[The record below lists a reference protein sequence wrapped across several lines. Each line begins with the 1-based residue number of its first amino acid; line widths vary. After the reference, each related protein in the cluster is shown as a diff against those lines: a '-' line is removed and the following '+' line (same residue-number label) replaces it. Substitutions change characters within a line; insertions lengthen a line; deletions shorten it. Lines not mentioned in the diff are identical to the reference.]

1 MGIFNFEDPQTGKL
15 YKFTISGDAPSNTEF
30 GQITQILNQ
39 DRTRIDKEYTSV
51 FGEAPEPFDDGT
63 AVGRSLARG
72 RKQVKEAFG
81 ETIGTIG
88 EQTGL
93 GFLESYG
100 AGVEERG
107 RQERGLLS
115 LVQPERMQSTDVKD
129 FSSALTYAG
138 EVVGEQIPQL
148 GLGLGAALAAPVI
161 AGATGVAAPFLIGA
175 GAAAAVTAPILFGN
189 NIQRQEDEVASG
201 AKDRVDVGDALTA
214 TFGQAALEG
223 VADRM
228 LLGGF
233 KLLRPMGSGKT
244 GWKGLLTRTTSRV
257 GAGGSTEALTEVGQQ
272 MLERSQAGLSID
284 SDDAIAEYREA
295 AIAGGLLGG
304 GIRATGI
311 GERGDAIPKNP
322 VVPTID
328 KTPEQEAQDAVEA
341 EADKLLADGDT
352 ELTDAQKAVVAEEGP
367 EAEAII
373 KNAKEK
379 VEEYSP
385 KEDDSTAET
394 TQEDLET
401 KAEIERL
408 KAKIVAENSPTV
420 VTTELLDDLGIN
432 SKSPLRMAKKR
443 NIVGLSVTDPKVRKE
458 LEEYRDVSNASK
470 ETKDKVAKLLGDIDA
485 GEAGFRNGRI
495 RGSLPSGRD
504 RLAKLFGRRSER
516 RNTRASDPLN
526 AVSMG
531 TNLSNLDESG
541 GPTGSESDTLTAKQ
555 REIQAEE
562 EKLAQVQAGIDADK
576 AMAKDFL
583 EEDQEFEGNEKSAA
597 QKIALENLEDQVDA
611 IVTEPIVSDATQAN
625 AVSGQRGGTQL
636 IPGANYRYDKALN
649 QKSGPILQDDPLYA
663 PSEVPPNQVQGAP
676 LPQKQLQAV
685 EDTRDQ
691 EAQTKLNALF
701 EDGRRSAQAQEY
713 HDTQVDSE
721 STPEVTTAV
730 DKEGVVELLN
740 ISDADLK
747 DDAPALAAKNFF
759 KRFRRPVDA
768 LAEIGA
774 AVVVGPTQKQKLDFV
789 KDYNLR
795 KDGKPIKT
803 AKELKDEDM
812 TADFSFYSGITQ
824 PAAIDARRW
833 VHENMSRGA
842 ILEMINARRIASRDT
857 APAMAIDAIISARTR
872 NINEIIRKDNNY
884 QKKQQAKAAKE
895 YAEAERL
902 KAANEMLNERL
913 APDSSMAK
921 DIKTT
926 KLKSG
931 TELFRV
937 TTPIRGRTAF
947 ESYLIGTGLKLRQ
960 NNKVST
966 VLPQTT
972 TIVYDPE
979 AKSVI
984 SGEEIMGLYDGYV
997 YSRDLGFLL
1006 VDPVHGLDQS
1016 LLPSIRNA
1024 LQRNDLPFVLNAIAT
1039 TSSVKDIR
1047 RLAKAFGNVVGNTQV
1062 QVVDDLSQMV
1072 GRKAAGLFEPET
1084 NTIYVDATNGMNV
1097 HTVFHEMSHATLS
1110 ASLANPKLPE
1120 IKQLQTLFNA
1130 AREQFGE
1137 VYGTKNLDEFAAEA
1151 QGNPEFRS
1159 ALALLRVDGGKRSG
1173 INKYYDIMRRV
1184 IRKML
1189 GLSPSPSAM
1198 TEIDRIIE
1206 GMMAPA
1212 PDTRAAPAILLATS
1226 TPEGSSDVIKSSVEA
1241 VPPSK
1246 RAEYVDMASDMVYN
1260 RTEPASRGIK
1270 NIVLGSLDSRILA
1283 DVAKKKIPFA
1293 PELNILI
1300 RKMSGAMRSRN
1311 DALDAMTNNYV
1322 SWTRKNKAAAKIMN
1336 NIIPKSTALRV
1347 DPSLPQSF
1355 YSSYK
1360 AAYNDI
1366 VNKKSVVKEFKSAQ
1380 ARTAWVEN
1388 FNKNHEEAKTTKAK
1402 NMKDPDPEDLVA
1414 YKALRKQYNAM
1425 GKEGQAFYRQMRN
1438 FFQDTYDEILPALRA
1453 RLEASIAD
1461 PKTRATAFEKLSDI
1475 LMKESGIIKPYFPLM
1490 RKGKHRLQYVF
1501 IDENGRRETAV
1512 EYYQNRRQ
1520 LDKAFK
1526 LAEQNI
1532 AVNVAAGKLE
1542 ASVKPEY
1549 TRADQPM
1556 NYSSVP
1562 SSSFV
1567 YDILK
1572 TMEMSKSSF
1581 KDPEQYDAAVQSV
1594 VDLALDAMPER
1605 SFMQGFRRRKDVRG
1619 YIGDTTPTK
1628 IGDTEFDAVTM
1639 MKEKGRDLNRQIV
1652 QIQAAAEIEKF
1663 RNKLK
1668 DGKFLTNPETAEI
1681 ARKLDQI
1688 ASFAQKP
1695 NVPRWSQVAN
1705 GVGFNMTM
1713 GMNFSSAAITFFDV
1727 AMSAM
1732 PVISAEYGVNN
1743 TARAY
1748 GEATSLI
1755 MNAPKTRGIMVS
1767 GPDGKPIEQ
1776 EVKMGIIG
1784 KSSFN
1789 YKFEQLPPE
1798 MQKIRADILFET
1810 AADQGQANQSMTQES
1825 LEIGRDAP
1833 MEGINKWT
1841 SGMFH
1846 HAERFNRETTLTA
1859 SYALE
1864 VRKLQAEG
1872 KQLTDQDYKDAA
1884 QKAIETTE
1892 FTLGS
1897 TAAAGRPVWAQT
1909 GVGNILFLFKRFAI
1923 AKYYMMYKL
1932 GHESIGSTNV
1942 AKIMQDMGVTEAEAQ
1957 QISKDRKLARI
1968 GLRNFMISTG
1978 VMAGAGGMPMMG
1990 SIGFIVNMLKDD
2002 DEDDF
2007 ESSLRKFTGEGIYG
2021 GAANEL
2027 LGIDVANR
2035 ISLNSLLYRPPF
2047 VKKEDQSPIWTL
2059 AEQLGGPVVGISV
2072 STLRGGMEFVDGFT
2086 DSDPQA
2092 MRRGSET
2099 VLPASIR
2106 NFLKAV
2112 RFSTEGA
2119 TTRRGDPITED
2130 INVYNVIMQGLGFAP
2145 QSYIQQLEFNKNAR
2159 RREEAVSSRRTKL
2172 LRRRNMALRNGDREG
2187 VQEADRLIERYNE
2200 GLPRGAEKS
2209 RITRDTKDRS
2219 KRSFER
2225 TTSKMKGGMTYT
2237 PFMESIVED
2246 FDKGFQGF

>member
-1 MGIFNFEDPQTGKL
+1 MGIFQYEDPQTGQF
-15 YKFTISGDAPSNTEF
+15 YEFTIAGNAPSNTEF
-30 GQITQILNQ
+30 AQISQILNE
-39 DRTRIDKEYTSV
+39 DRTQTDTEFESA

-63 AVGRSLARG
+63 AIGRGYQRG
-72 RKQVKEAFG
+72 KKQIKEAVG
-81 ETIGTIG
+81 ETIGTLG

-100 AGVEERG
+100 TGLEERA

-115 LVQPERMQSTDVKD
+115 LTQPERMQSTDVD
-129 FSSALTYAG
+129 GFGSALTYAG
-138 EVVGEQIPQL
+138 EVIGEQAPQL
-148 GLGLGAALAAPVI
+148 GLGLGAAVTAPII

-175 GAAAAVTAPILFGN
+175 GAAGVVTAPILFGN

-223 VADRM
+223 VADRL

-233 KLLRPMGSGKT
+233 KLLKPMGSGKT

-295 AIAGGLLGG
+295 AIAGGLIGG
-304 GIRATGI
+304 GVRATGL
-311 GERGDAIPKNP
+311 GERGDTIPKNP

-328 KTPEQEAQDAVEA
+328 KTPEQEAANAVET
-341 EADKLLADGDT
+341 EADALLADEAT
-352 ELTDAQKAVVAEEGP
+352 ELTDAQKAVVAEENP
-367 EAEAII
+367 EVKTIVED
-373 KNAKEK
+373 AKAK
-379 VEEYSP
+379 IAEYSP
-385 KEDDSTAET
+385 EKE
-394 TQEDLET
+394 
-401 KAEIERL
+401 
-408 KAKIVAENSPTV
+408 VAPTV
-420 VTTELLDDLGIN
+420 ITTELLNELGIG

-443 NIVGLSVTDPKVRKE
+443 NIVGLPITDPKVKE
-458 LEEYRDVSNASK
+458 QLEEYLKNSRTSGD
-470 ETKDKVAKLLGDIDA
+470 TKAKVRALLGDTDGQSEFEDGGA
-485 GEAGFRNGRI
+485 G
-495 RGSLPSGRD
+495 GSISGSGD
-504 RLAKLFGRRSER
+504 GLAELLGGRSER
-516 RNTRASDPLN
+516 RNTGASDPLN

-531 TNLSNLDESG
+531 TSVPNLDESG
-541 GPTGSESDTLTAKQ
+541 GSEGSEPNTLTAKE
-555 REIQAEE
+555 REIAEQE
-562 EKLAQVQAGIDADK
+562 AAFAQVQAPVVN
-576 AMAKDFL
+576 
-583 EEDQEFEGNEKSAA
+583 EEQATESAV
-597 QKIALENLEDQVDA
+597 EDLTKQVDA
-611 IVTEPIVSDATQAN
+611 IVTEPVVPDATQTN
-625 AVSGQRGGTQL
+625 AIPGQRGGTQI
-636 IPGANYRYDKALN
+636 IPGTKVPTDPTTLA
-649 QKSGPILQDDPLYA
+649 PIGKPVLQDDPLYA
-663 PSEVPPNQVQGAP
+663 PPEVQPSVVQGAP
-676 LPQKQLQAV
+676 KSQEELQAM
-685 EDTRDQ
+685 EDLGNQ
-691 EAQTKLNALF
+691 EAEVKLNALF
-701 EDGRRSAQAQEY
+701 EDGRRSAKSQEY
-713 HDTQVDSE
+713 HDTQVDLE
-721 STPEVTTAV
+721 STPDVTTAV
-730 DKEGVVELLN
+730 DKRGIIELLS
-740 ISDADLK
+740 IADADLK
-747 DDAPALAAKNFF
+747 NPKDASALAAKSFF
-759 KRFRRPVDA
+759 KRFRRPIDA
-768 LAEIGA
+768 LNEIGA
-774 AVVVGPTQKQKLDFV
+774 VSVSSVGFTQTVEKN
-789 KDYNLR
+789 YT
-795 KDGKPIKT
+795 P
-803 AKELKDEDM
+803 E
-812 TADFSFYSGITQ
+812 DFSFYDGITQ
-824 PAAIDARRW
+824 PEAMKARRW
-833 VHENMSRGA
+833 VRENMSKGA
-842 ILEMINARRIASRDT
+842 IL
-857 APAMAIDAIISARTR
+857 AMADARSVAMQSNIKPNLSDTYIAMRKEIKRIQKNDDNALARQLNGTNEETRDVLNNRTVITSSGTQKVLSDATDENNLVFLDQSMRADNVPSPIKNKMGHTKTESLLAAQGFKKTKVRANKKLDPSIATRTDRGQKYVYQDTR
-872 NINEIIRKDNNY
+872 NEGEFLLQEDYNTAYEDIIY
-884 QKKQQAKAAKE
+884 TQKE
-895 YAEAERL
+895 
-902 KAANEMLNERL
+902 
-913 APDSSMAK
+913 
-921 DIKTT
+921 
-926 KLKSG
+926 
-931 TELFRV
+931 
-937 TTPIRGRTAF
+937 
-947 ESYLIGTGLKLRQ
+947 
-960 NNKVST
+960 
-966 VLPQTT
+966 
-972 TIVYDPE
+972 
-979 AKSVI
+979 
-984 SGEEIMGLYDGYV
+984 MGL
-997 YSRDLGFLL
+997 LL
-1006 VDPVHGLDQS
+1006 IDPVHGLDQS

-1024 LQRNDLPFVLNAIAT
+1024 LQRGDLPFVLNAIAT
-1039 TSSVKDIR
+1039 TSSVPRVRQIAGK
-1047 RLAKAFGNVVGNTQV
+1047 LAEVAGTTQV
-1062 QVVDDLSQMV
+1062 QVVDDLSTMM

-1084 NTIYVDATNGMNV
+1084 NTISIDATNGMNV
-1097 HTVFHEMSHATLS
+1097 HTILHEMTHAATS

-1120 IKQLQTLFNA
+1120 IKQLNTLFNA
-1130 AREQFGE
+1130 VREQFGE
-1137 VYGTKNLDEFAAEA
+1137 VYGTANLDEFVAEA
-1151 QGNPEFRS
+1151 FSNPEFQS
-1159 ALALLRVDGGKRSG
+1159 ALSLTRVDGGKMSG
-1173 INKYYDIMRRV
+1173 WEKFTGAVRRIV
-1184 IRKML
+1184 RKL
-1189 GLSPSPSAM
+1189 VGLKPKSPESALD
-1198 TEIDRIIE
+1198 EVDRIIN
-1206 GMMAPA
+1206 GMLTPS
-1212 PDTRAAPAILLATS
+1212 PDTRAAPSMMLATA
-1226 TPEGSSDVIKSSVEA
+1226 TPEGSTDVAKSSIEA
-1241 VPPSK
+1241 VSPSK
-1246 RAEYVDMASDMVYN
+1246 RAEYVDMASDMLYN
-1260 RTEPASRGIK
+1260 RAEPASRGVK
-1270 NIVLGSLDSRILA
+1270 NIILGSLDSRILA
-1283 DVAKKKIPFA
+1283 DVAKKKIPYA

-1311 DALDAMTNNYV
+1311 DTLDAMTNNYV
-1322 SWTRKNKAAAKIMN
+1322 GWTRKNKAAAKIMN

-1366 VNKKSVVKEFKSAQ
+1366 VAKKSVVKEFKSAQ

-1414 YKALRKQYNAM
+1414 YNALRKQYNAM

-1453 RLEASIAD
+1453 RLEASISD

-1490 RKGKHRLQYVF
+1490 RKGKHRLQYSF
-1501 IDENGRRETAV
+1501 LNEKGQPEIAV

-1526 LAEQNI
+1526 VAESVS
-1532 AVNVAAGKLE
+1532 AVGT
-1542 ASVKPEY
+1542 KPEY

-1572 TMEMSKSSF
+1572 VMELSKSSF

-1668 DGKFLTNPETAEI
+1668 EDNFLKNPETAEI

-1732 PVISAEYGVNN
+1732 PIISAEYGVNS

-1755 MNAPKTRGIMVS
+1755 INAPKTRGIMVS

-1784 KSSFN
+1784 KSAFN

-1810 AADQGQANQSMTQES
+1810 GADQGQSNQSMTQES

-1846 HAERFNRETTLTA
+1846 HSERFNRETTLIA

-1872 KQLTDQDYKDAA
+1872 KNLTDQDYKDAA

-1909 GVGNILFLFKRFAI
+1909 GVGNVLFLFKRFAI

-1932 GHESIGSTNV
+1932 GHDSIGSTNV

-1957 QISKDRKLARI
+1957 QIRKDRKLARV
-1968 GLRNFMISTG
+1968 GLRNFLISTG

-1990 SIGFIVNMLKDD
+1990 TFGVIYNMLRDD

-2007 ESSLRKFTGEGIYG
+2007 ESALRKFTGEGIYG
-2021 GAANEL
+2021 GLSNEL
-2027 LGIDVANR
+2027 LGVDVANR
-2035 ISLNSLLYRPPF
+2035 ISLNSLLYRPPL
-2047 VKKEDQSPIWTL
+2047 VEKDQSPLWTF
-2059 AEQLGGPVVGISV
+2059 AEQIGGPVLGITLSG
-2072 STLRGGMEFVDGFT
+2072 LRGGGEVWQGFVDG
-2086 DSDPQA
+2086 DMQGVK
-2092 MRRGSET
+2092 RGSET
-2099 VLPASIR
+2099 VVPAAIR
-2106 NFLKAV
+2106 NFSKGI
-2112 RFSTEGA
+2112 RFYNEGA

-2130 INVYNVIMQGLGFAP
+2130 INAYNAVMQALGFAP
-2145 QSYIQQLEFNKNAR
+2145 QAYIQQLEFNKNAR
-2159 RREEAVSSRRTKL
+2159 RREEAVSSKRTKL

-2187 VQEADRLIERYNE
+2187 VQEVERLIKKYNDN
-2200 GLPRGAEKS
+2200 LPKGAEKS
-2209 RITRDTKDRS
+2209 RITRETKDRS
-2219 KRSFER
+2219 NNSFER
-2225 TTSKMKGGMTYT
+2225 TTSKMTGGMTYT
-2237 PFMESIVED
+2237 PFMQSIVED
-2246 FDKGFQGF
+2246 YDKGFQGF

>member
-1 MGIFNFEDPQTGKL
+1 MGIFQYEDPQTGQF
-15 YKFTISGDAPSNTEF
+15 YEFTIAGNAPSNTEF
-30 GQITQILNQ
+30 AQISQILNE
-39 DRTRIDKEYTSV
+39 DRTQTDTEFESA
-51 FGEAPEPFDDGT
+51 FGEAPKPFDDGT
-63 AVGRSLARG
+63 ALGRGYERG
-72 RKQVKEAFG
+72 KKQIKEAVG
-81 ETIGTIG
+81 ETIGTLG

-100 AGVEERG
+100 TGLEERA

-115 LVQPERMQSTDVKD
+115 LTQPERMQSTDVD
-129 FSSALTYAG
+129 GFGSALTYAG
-138 EVVGEQIPQL
+138 EVIGEQAPQL
-148 GLGLGAALAAPVI
+148 ALGLGAAVTAPVI

-175 GAAAAVTAPILFGN
+175 GAAGVVTAPILFGN

-223 VADRM
+223 VADRL

-233 KLLRPMGSGKT
+233 KLLKPMGSGKT

-295 AIAGGLLGG
+295 AIAGGLIGG
-304 GIRATGI
+304 GVRATGL
-311 GERGDAIPKNP
+311 GERGDTIPKNP

-328 KTPEQEAQDAVEA
+328 KTPEQEAQAAVEA
-341 EADKLLADGDT
+341 EADKILADEAT
-352 ELTDAQKAVVAEEGP
+352 ELTDAQKAVVAEENP
-367 EAEAII
+367 EVKTIVED
-373 KNAKEK
+373 AKAK
-379 VEEYSP
+379 IAEYSP
-385 KEDDSTAET
+385 EKEA
-394 TQEDLET
+394 
-401 KAEIERL
+401 A
-408 KAKIVAENSPTV
+408 PTV
-420 VTTELLDDLGIN
+420 ITNELLDELGIN
-432 SKSPLRMAKKR
+432 QKSPLRKAKKR
-443 NIVGLSVTDPKVRKE
+443 DIVGLPVTDVKVKTQ
-458 LEEYRDVSNASK
+458 LEEYIAKSNASP
-470 ETKDKVAKLLGDIDA
+470 ETKAKVAAVLGGKDA
-485 GEAGFRNGRI
+485 GVSAQVKPRDGRI
-495 RGSLPSGRD
+495 RRGLQGGRD
-504 RLAKLFGRRSER
+504 RLAELLGGRSER
-516 RNTRASDPLN
+516 RNTGASDPLN

-531 TNLSNLDESG
+531 ANLPNTNEFG
-541 GPTGSESDTLTAKQ
+541 GPKGSESDTLTAKEL
-555 REIQAEE
+555 EIAEQEAAFAQMQTSVVNEEQATES
-562 EKLAQVQAGIDADK
+562 AV
-576 AMAKDFL
+576 
-583 EEDQEFEGNEKSAA
+583 EDLTK
-597 QKIALENLEDQVDA
+597 QVDD
-611 IVTEPIVSDATQAN
+611 IVTEPIVSDAVQAN
-625 AVSGQRGGTQL
+625 AIPGQRGGTQL
-636 IPGANYRYDKALN
+636 IPGTKVPTDPTTLA
-649 QKSGPILQDDPLYA
+649 PIGKPVLQDDPLYA
-663 PSEVPPNQVQGAP
+663 PSEVPPSVVQGASV
-676 LPQKQLQAV
+676 PQEQLQAV

-691 EAQTKLNALF
+691 EAQTKLDTLF
-701 EDGRRSAQAQEY
+701 EDGRRAKSREY
-713 HDTQVDSE
+713 HDTQIDPRSA
-721 STPEVTTAV
+721 PEVTSAV

-747 DDAPALAAKNFF
+747 DDAPALAAKTFF

-774 AVVVGPTQKQKLDFV
+774 TVVVGPTQTIK
-789 KDYNLR
+789 KDYT
-795 KDGKPIKT
+795 P
-803 AKELKDEDM
+803 KEFAFYNGM
-812 TADFSFYSGITQ
+812 TQKSAMN
-824 PAAIDARRW
+824 ARRW
-833 VHENMSRGA
+833 VHANMSDGA
-842 ILEMINARRIASRDT
+842 IQEMIRARRIANRDT
-857 APAMAIDAIISARTR
+857 VKFSPSDAYIGMVK
-872 NINEIIRKDNNY
+872 NIKDIQAGTANEF
-884 QKKQQAKAAKE
+884 KKQVND
-895 YAEAERL
+895 YTAEVVNPTEVVLDQSMRVDQEASTITL
-902 KAANEMLNERL
+902 KRGL
-913 APDSSMAK
+913 
-921 DIKTT
+921 T
-926 KLKSG
+926 KL
-931 TELFRV
+931 
-937 TTPIRGRTAF
+937 
-947 ESYLIGTGLKLRQ
+947 ESYLADQGFRKTKVRANAKLDPAVATRTDKEGNRYVYEDTQ
-960 NNKVST
+960 NDDKLLS
-966 VLPQTT
+966 QQ
-972 TIVYDPE
+972 E
-979 AKSVI
+979 
-984 SGEEIMGLYDGYV
+984 YDGAYDGLL
-997 YSRDLGFLL
+997 YSKDELGFLL

-1024 LQRNDLPFVLNAIAT
+1024 LQRGDLPFVLNAIAT
-1039 TSSVKDIR
+1039 TSAVPRVRQIAGK
-1047 RLAKAFGNVVGNTQV
+1047 LAEVAGTTQV
-1062 QVVDDLSQMV
+1062 QVVDDLSQVV

-1084 NTIYVDATNGMNV
+1084 NTISIDATNGMNV
-1097 HTVFHEMSHATLS
+1097 HTILHEMAHAATS

-1120 IKQLQTLFNA
+1120 IKQLNTLFNVV
-1130 AREQFGE
+1130 REQFGE
-1137 VYGTKNLDEFAAEA
+1137 VYGTANLDEFVAEA
-1151 QGNPEFRS
+1151 FSNPEFQS
-1159 ALALLRVDGGKRSG
+1159 ALSLTRVDGGKMSG
-1173 INKYYDIMRRV
+1173 WEKFTGAVRRIV
-1184 IRKML
+1184 RKL
-1189 GLSPSPSAM
+1189 IGLNPKSPESALD
-1198 TEIDRIIE
+1198 EVDRIIN
-1206 GMMAPA
+1206 GMLTPS
-1212 PDTRAAPAILLATS
+1212 PDTRAAPSMMLATA
-1226 TPEGSSDVIKSSVEA
+1226 TPEGSMDVAKSSIEA
-1241 VPPSK
+1241 VPASK
-1246 RAEYVDMASDMVYN
+1246 RAEYVDMASDMLYN
-1260 RTEPASRGIK
+1260 RAEPASRGVK
-1270 NIVLGSLDSRILA
+1270 NIILGSLDSRILA
-1283 DVAKKKIPFA
+1283 DVAKKKIPYA

-1311 DALDAMTNNYV
+1311 DTLDAMTNNYV

-1366 VNKKSVVKEFKSAQ
+1366 VAKKSVVKEFKSAQ

-1402 NMKDPDPEDLVA
+1402 NMKDPDPKDLVA
-1414 YKALRKQYNAM
+1414 YDALRKQYNAM

-1453 RLEASIAD
+1453 RLEASISD
-1461 PKTRATAFEKLSDI
+1461 PKTRATAFEKLSEI

-1490 RKGKHRLQYVF
+1490 RKGKHRLQYSF
-1501 IDENGRRETAV
+1501 LNEEGQPEIAV

-1526 LAEQNI
+1526 VAESVS
-1532 AVNVAAGKLE
+1532 AVGT
-1542 ASVKPEY
+1542 KPEY

-1581 KDPEQYDAAVQSV
+1581 KDPAQYDAAVQSV

-1668 DGKFLTNPETAEI
+1668 EDNFLKNPETADI

-1732 PVISAEYGVNN
+1732 PVISAEYGVNS

-1755 MNAPKTRGIMVS
+1755 INAPKTRGIMVS

-1784 KSSFN
+1784 KSAFN

-1810 AADQGQANQSMTQES
+1810 GADQGQSNQSMTQES

-1846 HAERFNRETTLTA
+1846 HSERFNRETTLIA

-1872 KQLTDQDYKDAA
+1872 KNLTDQDYKDAA

-1897 TAAAGRPVWAQT
+1897 TAAAGRPVWAQS
-1909 GVGNILFLFKRFAI
+1909 GVGNVLFLFKRFAI

-1932 GHESIGSTNV
+1932 GHDSIGSTNV
-1942 AKIMQDMGVTEAEAQ
+1942 DKIMQDMGVTEAEAQ
-1957 QISKDRKLARI
+1957 QIRKDRKLARV
-1968 GLRNFMISTG
+1968 GLRNFLISTG

-1990 SIGFIVNMLKDD
+1990 TFGVIYNMLRDD

-2007 ESSLRKFTGEGIYG
+2007 ESALRKFTGEGIYG
-2021 GAANEL
+2021 GLSNEL
-2027 LGIDVANR
+2027 LGVDVANR
-2035 ISLNSLLYRPPF
+2035 ISLNSLLYRPPL
-2047 VKKEDQSPIWTL
+2047 VEKDQSPLWTF
-2059 AEQLGGPVVGISV
+2059 AEQIGGPVLGITLSG
-2072 STLRGGMEFVDGFT
+2072 LRGGGEVWQGFVDG
-2086 DSDPQA
+2086 DMQGVK
-2092 MRRGSET
+2092 RGSET
-2099 VLPASIR
+2099 VVPAAIR
-2106 NFLKAV
+2106 NFSKGL
-2112 RFSTEGA
+2112 RFYNEGA

-2130 INVYNVIMQGLGFAP
+2130 INAYNAIMQGLGFAP
-2145 QSYIQQLEFNKNAR
+2145 QAYIQQLEFNKNAR
-2159 RREEAVSSRRTKL
+2159 RREEAVSSKRTKL

-2187 VQEADRLIERYNE
+2187 VQEVERLIKKYNDN
-2200 GLPRGAEKS
+2200 LPKGAEKS
-2209 RITRDTKDRS
+2209 RITRETKDRS
-2219 KRSFER
+2219 NSSFER
-2225 TTSKMKGGMTYT
+2225 TTSKMTGGMTYT
-2237 PFMESIVED
+2237 PFMQSVVED
-2246 FDKGFQGF
+2246 YDKGFQGF

>member
-1 MGIFNFEDPQTGKL
+1 MGIFNFEDPQTGQL
-15 YKFTISGDAPSNTEF
+15 YEFTIAGNAPSNTEF
-30 GQITQILNQ
+30 AQITQILGQ

-93 GFLESYG
+93 GFLEEYG
-100 AGVEERG
+100 TGVEERG

-115 LVQPERMQSTDVKD
+115 LVQPERMQSTDVN
-129 FSSALTYAG
+129 SIGSALTYAG

-161 AGATGVAAPFLIGA
+161 AGATGVAAPFIIGA
-175 GAAAAVTAPILFGN
+175 SAAAAVTAPILFGN

-223 VADRM
+223 VADRV
-228 LLGGF
+228 LFGGF
-233 KLLRPMGSGKT
+233 RLLKPLGSSKT
-244 GWKGLLTRTTSRV
+244 GWKGLLTRTTSRA
-257 GAGGSTEALTEVGQQ
+257 GAGGTTEGLTEVGQQ

-284 SDDAIAEYREA
+284 SDEAIAEYREA
-295 AIAGGLLGG
+295 AIAGALLGG
-304 GIRATGI
+304 GIRATGL
-311 GERGDAIPKNP
+311 GERGDRIPKNP

-328 KTPEQEAQDAVEA
+328 ETPEQEAQDAIEA
-341 EADKLLADGDT
+341 EADKLLGVT
-352 ELTDAQKAVVAEEGP
+352 PV
-367 EAEAII
+367 
-373 KNAKEK
+373 
-379 VEEYSP
+379 
-385 KEDDSTAET
+385 T
-394 TQEDLET
+394 T
-401 KAEIERL
+401 
-408 KAKIVAENSPTV
+408 PTV
-420 VTTELLDDLGIN
+420 ITTKLLDDLGI
-432 SKSPLRMAKKR
+432 SDTSPLRTAKPR
-443 NIVGLSVTDPKVRKE
+443 DIVGLPITDPKVIKQLKRFKDE
-458 LEEYRDVSNASK
+458 SSAPK
-470 ETKDKVAKLLGDIDA
+470 ETKDKVTKLLEDIAAEQAAAQVQATVVPTIDETPEQAPVGNEEQAVGAEQAPVVPTIDIARVQEVLIKAQKLRDA
-485 GEAGFRNGRI
+485 GGAG
-495 RGSLPSGRD
+495 LVTPSGIKALVD
-504 RLAKLFGRRSER
+504 AGLITEGDSLNPITANASVSRLL
-516 RNTRASDPLN
+516 D
-526 AVSMG
+526 MG
-531 TNLSNLDESG
+531 PEGVNDIL
-541 GPTGSESDTLTAKQ
+541 
-555 REIQAEE
+555 AEA
-562 EKLAQVQAGIDADK
+562 KLAQVQAPVVNNTRPPIYEEQGLDEQGLETTKLLDA
-576 AMAKDFL
+576 AKERSRLIADERAD
-583 EEDQEFEGNEKSAA
+583 EEAAAERLKTANELINARRERDA
-597 QKIALENLEDQVDA
+597 QQNNA
-611 IVTEPIVSDATQAN
+611 IP
-625 AVSGQRGGTQL
+625 GQRSGVQI
-636 IPGANYRYDKALN
+636 IPGTKVPTDPTTLA
-649 QKSGPILQDDPLYA
+649 PIGKPVLQDDPRYA
-663 PSEVPPNQVQGAP
+663 PSKVTPSVVQGESV
-676 LPQKQLQAV
+676 PQAQLQAA
-685 EDTRDQ
+685 EDTRNQ
-691 EAQTKLNALF
+691 EAEVKLNALF

-713 HDTQVDSE
+713 HDTQIDLE
-721 STPEVTTAV
+721 SAPEVTTAV
-730 DKEGVVELLN
+730 DKEGIVELLN

-747 DDAPALAAKNFF
+747 NDVSALAAKNFF

-774 AVVVGPTQKQKLDFV
+774 AVVVGPTQNIKKNFTPAQFAF
-789 KDYNLR
+789 YN
-795 KDGKPIKT
+795 G
-803 AKELKDEDM
+803 M
-812 TADFSFYSGITQ
+812 TQSKAM
-824 PAAIDARRW
+824 DARRW

-857 APAMAIDAIISARTR
+857 APAMAVDAIMSARTR
-872 NINEIIRKDNNY
+872 DINEIIRKDNNY

-902 KAANEMLNERL
+902 KAANELLNERL

-921 DIKTT
+921 DVKTT

-997 YSRDLGFLL
+997 YSRGLGFLL

-1039 TSSVKDIR
+1039 TSSVPRVRQIAGK
-1047 RLAKAFGNVVGNTQV
+1047 LAEVAGTTQV
-1062 QVVDDLSQMV
+1062 QVVDDLSTMM

-1084 NTIYVDATNGMNV
+1084 NTISIDATNGMNV
-1097 HTVFHEMSHATLS
+1097 HTILHEMTHAATS

-1120 IKQLQTLFNA
+1120 IKQLNTLFNA
-1130 AREQFGE
+1130 VREQFGE
-1137 VYGTKNLDEFAAEA
+1137 VYGTANLDEFVAEA
-1151 QGNPEFRS
+1151 FSNPEFQS
-1159 ALALLRVDGGKRSG
+1159 ALSLTRVDGGKMSG
-1173 INKYYDIMRRV
+1173 WEKFTGAVRRIV
-1184 IRKML
+1184 RKL
-1189 GLSPSPSAM
+1189 VGLKPKSPESALD
-1198 TEIDRIIE
+1198 EVDRIIN
-1206 GMMAPA
+1206 GMLTPS

-1226 TPEGSSDVIKSSVEA
+1226 TPEGSMDVAKSSVEA
-1241 VPPSK
+1241 VSPSK
-1246 RAEYVDMASDMVYN
+1246 RAEYVDMASDMMYN

-1270 NIVLGSLDSRILA
+1270 NIILGSLDSRILA
-1283 DVAKKKIPFA
+1283 DIAKKKIPYA

-1300 RKMSGAMRSRN
+1300 RKMSGAMRARN

-1322 SWTRKNKAAAKIMN
+1322 SWTRKNKAATKIMN
-1336 NIIPKSTALRV
+1336 NLIPKSTALRV
-1347 DPSLPQSF
+1347 DPSKPRSY
-1355 YSSYK
+1355 YSSYR
-1360 AAYNDI
+1360 AAYSDI
-1366 VNKKSVVKEFKSAQ
+1366 IAKKSVVKEFKSEQ

-1402 NMKDPDPEDLVA
+1402 NMKDPDQKDLVA
-1414 YKALRKQYNAM
+1414 YDALRKQYKAM

-1490 RKGKHRLQYVF
+1490 RKGKHRLQYDF
-1501 IDENGRRETAV
+1501 IDENGQREMAV

-1532 AVNVAAGKLE
+1532 AVDVAAGKLE
-1542 ASVKPEY
+1542 ASVKPVY
-1549 TRADQPM
+1549 TRADQNM
-1556 NYSSVP
+1556 DFKAVP

-1567 YDILK
+1567 YEILQ
-1572 TMEMSKSSF
+1572 TMELSRNNF
-1581 KDPEQYDAAVQSV
+1581 KDPKSYNDAVQSV

-1619 YIGDTTPTK
+1619 YIGDKTPTK

-1668 DGKFLTNPETAEI
+1668 EDNFLTNPETADI

-1688 ASFAQKP
+1688 AAFAQKP

-1732 PVISAEYGVNN
+1732 PFISAEYGVGK
-1743 TARAY
+1743 TAAAY
-1748 GEATSLI
+1748 GEATRLI

-1767 GPDGKPIEQ
+1767 GPDNKPIEQ

-1789 YKFEQLPPE
+1789 YTFEQLPPA
-1798 MQKIRADILFET
+1798 MQKIRADILFGM
-1810 AADQGQANQSMTQES
+1810 AADQGQSNQSMVQES

-1833 MEGINKWT
+1833 LEGINRWT

-1846 HAERFNRETTLTA
+1846 HSERVNRETTLTA

-1872 KQLTDQDYKDAA
+1872 KQLTDQDYRDAA

-1909 GVGNILFLFKRFAI
+1909 GVGNVLFLFKRFAI

-1932 GHESIGSTNV
+1932 GHDSIGPTNV

-1957 QISKDRKLARI
+1957 QIRKDRKLARV
-1968 GLRNFMISTG
+1968 GLRNFLISTG

-1990 SIGFIVNMLKDD
+1990 TFGVIYNMLRDD

-2007 ESSLRKFTGEGIYG
+2007 ESALRKFTGEGIYG
-2021 GAANEL
+2021 GLANEL

-2035 ISLNSLLYRPPF
+2035 ISLNSLLYRPPL
-2047 VKKEDQSPIWTL
+2047 VEKDQSPLWTF
-2059 AEQLGGPVVGISV
+2059 AEQIGGPVLGITLSG
-2072 STLRGGMEFVDGFT
+2072 LRGGGEARQGFVDG
-2086 DSDPQA
+2086 DMQA
-2092 MRRGSET
+2092 VRRGVET
-2099 VLPASIR
+2099 VVPAAIR
-2106 NFLKAV
+2106 NFLKGI
-2112 RFSTEGA
+2112 RFYNEGA

-2130 INVYNVIMQGLGFAP
+2130 INAYNAAMQALGFAP
-2145 QSYIQQLEFNKNAR
+2145 QAYIQQLEFNKNAR
-2159 RREEAVSSRRTKL
+2159 RREEAVSSVRTKL

-2187 VQEADRLIERYNE
+2187 VQEADRLISKYNE

-2209 RITRDTKDRS
+2209 RIGTETKERS

-2225 TTSKMKGGMTYT
+2225 TTSKMTGGMTYT
-2237 PFMESIVED
+2237 PFMQSVVED
-2246 FDKGFQGF
+2246 YDKGFQGF

>member
-15 YKFTISGDAPSNTEF
+15 YKFTIAGDAPSNTEF
-30 GQITQILNQ
+30 GQITQILDR
-39 DRTRIDKEYTSV
+39 DRTQIDKKYESA

-63 AVGRSLARG
+63 ALGRGYERG
-72 RKQVKEAFG
+72 KKQIKEAFG

-88 EQTGL
+88 ERTGL

-100 AGVEERG
+100 TGLEERA
-107 RQERGLLS
+107 RQEQGLLS
-115 LVQPERMQSTDVKD
+115 LTQPERMQSTDVD
-129 FSSALTYAG
+129 SIGSALTYAG
-138 EVVGEQIPQL
+138 EVVGEQAPL
-148 GLGLGAALAAPVI
+148 FGLGVAGAATTAVAAPV
-161 AGATGVAAPFLIGA
+161 LGA
-175 GAAAAVTAPILFGN
+175 GALATSALGFTAYGAAQAPILFGN
-189 NIQRQEDEVASG
+189 NVQRREDV
-201 AKDRVDVGDALTA
+201 VGEGNLTDDDIYNALKA
-214 TFGQAALEG
+214 TFGQAALESISG
-223 VADRM
+223 
-228 LLGGF
+228 
-233 KLLRPMGSGKT
+233 KLLLRSPFRAVGKNIT
-244 GWKGLLTRTTSRV
+244 GAKGLLVRTGSRA
-257 GAGGSTEALTEVGQQ
+257 AGGGTTEGLTEVGQQ
-272 MLERSQAGLSID
+272 IMERAQAGLEID
-284 SDDAIAEYREA
+284 SEDAMAEYREA

-328 KTPEQEAQDAVEA
+328 KTPEQEAQAAVEA

-352 ELTDAQKAVVAEEGP
+352 ELTDAQKAVVAQEGP

-379 VEEYSP
+379 VEQYSP
-385 KEDDSTAET
+385 KEEVAPTVITEELLNELGIDSNSPLRKAKKRDIVGLPVTDAKVK
-394 TQEDLET
+394 TQLEEYLAKSNAPPET
-401 KAEIERL
+401 KA
-408 KAKIVAENSPTV
+408 
-420 VTTELLDDLGIN
+420 
-432 SKSPLRMAKKR
+432 
-443 NIVGLSVTDPKVRKE
+443 
-458 LEEYRDVSNASK
+458 
-470 ETKDKVAKLLGDIDA
+470 KVAAVLGGKDA
-485 GEAGFRNGRI
+485 GVSAQVKPRDGGI
-495 RGSLPSGRD
+495 RRSLQGGRD
-504 RLAKLFGRRSER
+504 RLAKLVRSGSER
-516 RNTRASDPLN
+516 RNTGASDPLN

-541 GPTGSESDTLTAKQ
+541 GPKGSESNTLTDKE

-562 EKLAQVQAGIDADK
+562 EKLAQIQAGIDADK

-583 EEDQEFEGNEKSAA
+583 EEDQYFEGNEKAEA
-597 QKIALENLEDQVDA
+597 QEIALENLEDQVDD
-611 IVTEPIVSDATQAN
+611 IVTEPIVPNAGQDAETLTE
-625 AVSGQRGGTQL
+625 QR
-636 IPGANYRYDKALN
+636 IPGAKYRYDKALN
-649 QKSGPILQDDPLYA
+649 QKSGPILQDEELYA

-676 LPQKQLQAV
+676 VPQEQLQAM
-685 EDTRDQ
+685 EDLGNQ
-691 EAQTKLNALF
+691 EAEVKLNALF

-713 HDTQVDSE
+713 HDTQIDLE
-721 STPEVTTAV
+721 STPDVTTAV
-730 DKEGVVELLN
+730 DKRGIIELLN

-774 AVVVGPTQKQKLDFV
+774 AVVVGPTQNQKLDFV

-812 TADFSFYSGITQ
+812 TADFSFYNGITQ

-884 QKKQQAKAAKE
+884 QKKLQAKAAKE

-902 KAANEMLNERL
+902 KAANELLNERL

-921 DIKTT
+921 DVKTT

-1189 GLSPSPSAM
+1189 GLSPAPSAM

-1212 PDTRAAPAILLATS
+1212 PDTRAAPAILLATA
-1226 TPEGSSDVIKSSVEA
+1226 TPEGSMDVAKSSIEA
-1241 VPPSK
+1241 VPASK

-1270 NIVLGSLDSRILA
+1270 NIILGSLDSRILA
-1283 DVAKKKIPFA
+1283 DVAKKKIPYA

-1347 DPSLPQSF
+1347 DPSLPRSF

-1366 VNKKSVVKEFKSAQ
+1366 VNKKSVVKEFKSEQ

-1388 FNKNHEEAKTTKAK
+1388 FNKNQEEAKTTKAK
-1402 NMKDPDPEDLVA
+1402 NMKDPDPQDLVA
-1414 YKALRKQYNAM
+1414 YDALRKQYNAM

-1490 RKGKHRLQYVF
+1490 RKGKHRLQYSF
-1501 IDENGRRETAV
+1501 LNEEGQPEIAV

-1526 LAEQNI
+1526 VAESVS
-1532 AVNVAAGKLE
+1532 AVGT
-1542 ASVKPEY
+1542 KPEY

-1581 KDPEQYDAAVQSV
+1581 KDPAQYDAAVQSV

-1628 IGDTEFDAVTM
+1628 VGDTEFDAVTM

-1668 DGKFLTNPETAEI
+1668 DDKFLTNPETAEI

-1688 ASFAQKP
+1688 AKFAQKP

-1732 PVISAEYGVNN
+1732 PFISAEYGVNN

-1789 YKFEQLPPE
+1789 YTFEQLPPE

-1833 MEGINKWT
+1833 MEGINRWT

-1909 GVGNILFLFKRFAI
+1909 GVGNVLFLFKRFAI

-1932 GHESIGSTNV
+1932 GHDSIGSTNV

-1968 GLRNFMISTG
+1968 GLRNFLISTG

-1990 SIGFIVNMLKDD
+1990 AFGMIYNMLRDD

-2007 ESSLRKFTGEGIYG
+2007 ESALRKFTGEGIYG

-2035 ISLNSLLYRPPF
+2035 ISLNSLLYRPPL
-2047 VKKEDQSPIWTL
+2047 VDKDQSPLWTF
-2059 AEQLGGPVVGISV
+2059 AEQIGGPVLGITLSG
-2072 STLRGGMEFVDGFT
+2072 LRGGGEVWQGFADG
-2086 DSDPQA
+2086 DMQGVK
-2092 MRRGSET
+2092 RGAET
-2099 VLPASIR
+2099 AVPAAIR
-2106 NFLKAV
+2106 NFSKGW
-2112 RFSTEGA
+2112 RFYREGA

-2130 INVYNVIMQGLGFAP
+2130 INAYNAIMQGLGFAP

-2187 VQEADRLIERYNE
+2187 VQEADRLIKRYNE
-2200 GLPRGAEKS
+2200 GLPKGAEKS
-2209 RITRDTKDRS
+2209 RITRDTKERS
-2219 KRSFER
+2219 ARSFER

-2237 PFMESIVED
+2237 EFMESIVRD
-2246 FDKGFQGF
+2246 YDKGFQGF

>member
-1 MGIFNFEDPQTGKL
+1 MGIFNFEDPQTGQL
-15 YKFTISGDAPSNTEF
+15 YEFTIAGNAPSNTEF
-30 GQITQILNQ
+30 AQITQILNK
-39 DRTRIDKEYTSV
+39 DRTRVDKEYESA

-72 RKQVKEAFG
+72 RKQMKEAFG

-100 AGVEERG
+100 TGVEERG

-115 LVQPERMQSTDVKD
+115 LVQPERMQSTDVD
-129 FSSALTYAG
+129 SIGSALTYAG

-311 GERGDAIPKNP
+311 GERGDTIPKNP

-328 KTPEQEAQDAVEA
+328 KTPEQEAQAAVEA
-341 EADKLLADGDT
+341 EANKLLADGDT
-352 ELTDAQKAVVAEEGP
+352 ELTDAQKAVVAEESP
-367 EAEAII
+367 EVETIVEA
-373 KNAKEK
+373 AKAK
-379 VEEYSP
+379 IEEYSP
-385 KEDDSTAET
+385 KEEVAPTVITEELLNELGIDSNSPLRKAKKRDIVGLPVTDAKVK
-394 TQEDLET
+394 TQLEEYLAKSNAPPET
-401 KAEIERL
+401 KA
-408 KAKIVAENSPTV
+408 
-420 VTTELLDDLGIN
+420 
-432 SKSPLRMAKKR
+432 
-443 NIVGLSVTDPKVRKE
+443 
-458 LEEYRDVSNASK
+458 
-470 ETKDKVAKLLGDIDA
+470 KVAAVLGGKDA
-485 GEAGFRNGRI
+485 GVSAQVKPRDGGI
-495 RGSLPSGRD
+495 RRSLQGGRD
-504 RLAKLFGRRSER
+504 RLAKLVRSGSER
-516 RNTRASDPLN
+516 RNTGASDPLN

-541 GPTGSESDTLTAKQ
+541 GPKGSESNTLTDKE

-562 EKLAQVQAGIDADK
+562 EKLAQIQAGIDADK

-583 EEDQEFEGNEKSAA
+583 EEDQYFEGNEKSEA
-597 QKIALENLEDQVDA
+597 QEIALENLEDQVDA
-611 IVTEPIVSDATQAN
+611 IVTEPIVPNAGQDAETLTE
-625 AVSGQRGGTQL
+625 QR
-636 IPGANYRYDKALN
+636 IPGAKYRYDKALN
-649 QKSGPILQDDPLYA
+649 QKSGPILQDEELYA

-676 LPQKQLQAV
+676 VPQEQLQAM
-685 EDTRDQ
+685 EDLGNQ
-691 EAQTKLNALF
+691 EAEVKLNALF

-713 HDTQVDSE
+713 HDTQIDLE
-721 STPEVTTAV
+721 STPDVTTAV
-730 DKEGVVELLN
+730 DKRGIIELLN

-774 AVVVGPTQKQKLDFV
+774 AVVVGPTQNQKLDFV

-812 TADFSFYSGITQ
+812 TADFSFYNGITQ

-884 QKKQQAKAAKE
+884 QKKLQAKAAKE

-902 KAANEMLNERL
+902 KAANELLNERL

-921 DIKTT
+921 DVKTT

-1039 TSSVKDIR
+1039 TSSVPRVRQIAGK
-1047 RLAKAFGNVVGNTQV
+1047 LAEVAGTTQV
-1062 QVVDDLSQMV
+1062 QVVDDLSTMM

-1084 NTIYVDATNGMNV
+1084 NTISIDATNGMNV
-1097 HTVFHEMSHATLS
+1097 HTILHEMTHAATS

-1120 IKQLQTLFNA
+1120 IKQLNTLFNA
-1130 AREQFGE
+1130 VREQFGE
-1137 VYGTKNLDEFAAEA
+1137 VYGTANLDEFVAEA
-1151 QGNPEFRS
+1151 FSNPEFQS
-1159 ALALLRVDGGKRSG
+1159 ALSLTRVDGGKMTG
-1173 INKYYDIMRRV
+1173 WEKFTGAVRRIV
-1184 IRKML
+1184 RKL
-1189 GLSPSPSAM
+1189 IGLNPKSPESALD
-1198 TEIDRIIE
+1198 EVDRIIN
-1206 GMMAPA
+1206 GMLTPS
-1212 PDTRAAPAILLATS
+1212 PDTRAAPSMLLATA
-1226 TPEGSSDVIKSSVEA
+1226 TPEGSMDVAKSSIEA
-1241 VPPSK
+1241 VPASK

-1270 NIVLGSLDSRILA
+1270 NIILGSLDSRILA
-1283 DVAKKKIPFA
+1283 DVAKKKIPYA

-1402 NMKDPDPEDLVA
+1402 NMKDPDPQDLVA

-1490 RKGKHRLQYVF
+1490 RKGKHRLQYTF
-1501 IDENGRRETAV
+1501 LNEEGQPEIAV

-1526 LAEQNI
+1526 VAESVS
-1532 AVNVAAGKLE
+1532 AVGT
-1542 ASVKPEY
+1542 KPEY

-1628 IGDTEFDAVTM
+1628 VGDTEFDAVTM

-1668 DGKFLTNPETAEI
+1668 DDKFLKNPETAEI

-1688 ASFAQKP
+1688 AKFAQKP

-1732 PVISAEYGVNN
+1732 PFISAEYGVNN

-1789 YKFEQLPPE
+1789 YTFEQLPPE

-1909 GVGNILFLFKRFAI
+1909 GVGNVLFLFKRFAI

-1932 GHESIGSTNV
+1932 GHDSIGSTNV

-1968 GLRNFMISTG
+1968 GLRNFLISTG

-1990 SIGFIVNMLKDD
+1990 AFGMIYNMLRDD

-2007 ESSLRKFTGEGIYG
+2007 ESALRKFTGEGIYG

-2035 ISLNSLLYRPPF
+2035 ISLNSLLYRPPL
-2047 VKKEDQSPIWTL
+2047 VDKDQSPLWTF
-2059 AEQLGGPVVGISV
+2059 AEQIGGPVLGITLSG
-2072 STLRGGMEFVDGFT
+2072 LRGGGEVWQGFADG
-2086 DSDPQA
+2086 DMQGVK
-2092 MRRGSET
+2092 RGAET
-2099 VLPASIR
+2099 AVPAAIR
-2106 NFLKAV
+2106 NFSKGW
-2112 RFSTEGA
+2112 RFYREGA

-2130 INVYNVIMQGLGFAP
+2130 INAYNAIMQGLGFAP

-2187 VQEADRLIERYNE
+2187 VQEADRLIKRYNE
-2200 GLPRGAEKS
+2200 GLPKGAEKS
-2209 RITRDTKDRS
+2209 RITRDTKERS
-2219 KRSFER
+2219 ARSFER

-2237 PFMESIVED
+2237 EFMESIVRD
-2246 FDKGFQGF
+2246 YDKGFQGF

>member
-15 YKFTISGDAPSNTEF
+15 YKFTVAGDAPSNIEF
-30 GQITQILNQ
+30 GQITQILDR
-39 DRTRIDKEYTSV
+39 DRTQIDKKYESA

-63 AVGRSLARG
+63 ALGRGYERG
-72 RKQVKEAFG
+72 KKQIKEAFG

-88 EQTGL
+88 ERTGL

-100 AGVEERG
+100 TGLEERA
-107 RQERGLLS
+107 RQEQGLLS
-115 LVQPERMQSTDVKD
+115 LTQPERMQSTDVD
-129 FSSALTYAG
+129 SIGSALTYAG
-138 EVVGEQIPQL
+138 EVVGEQAPL
-148 GLGLGAALAAPVI
+148 FGLGVAGAATTA
-161 AGATGVAAPFLIGA
+161 VAAPILGA
-175 GAAAAVTAPILFGN
+175 GTLATSALGFTAYGAAQAPILFGN
-189 NIQRQEDEVASG
+189 NVQRREDV
-201 AKDRVDVGDALTA
+201 VGEGNLTDDDIYNALKA
-214 TFGQAALEG
+214 TFGQAALESISG
-223 VADRM
+223 
-228 LLGGF
+228 
-233 KLLRPMGSGKT
+233 KLLLRSPFRAVGKNMT
-244 GWKGLLTRTTSRV
+244 GAKGLFVRTGSRV
-257 GAGGSTEALTEVGQQ
+257 TGGSTTEGLTEVGQQ
-272 MLERSQAGLSID
+272 IMERAQAGLEID
-284 SDDAIAEYREA
+284 SEEAYAEYREA

-304 GIRATGI
+304 GIRATGL
-311 GERGDAIPKNP
+311 GERGDRIPKNP
-322 VVPTID
+322 VIPTID
-328 KTPEQEAQDAVEA
+328 KTPEQEAQAAVEA
-341 EADKLLADGDT
+341 EADKILADGDT

-379 VEEYSP
+379 VEQYSP
-385 KEDDSTAET
+385 KKEDDSTAET

-401 KAEIERL
+401 KAEIKRL

-420 VTTELLDDLGIN
+420 ITTELLDDLGIN

-443 NIVGLSVTDPKVRKE
+443 NIVGLPVTDPKVRKE

-516 RNTRASDPLN
+516 RNTGTSDPLN

-541 GPTGSESDTLTAKQ
+541 RPEGPEPNTLTAKE

-562 EKLAQVQAGIDADK
+562 EKLAQIQAGIDADK
-576 AMAKDFL
+576 ATESDV
-583 EEDQEFEGNEKSAA
+583 EDLTK
-597 QKIALENLEDQVDA
+597 QVDD
-611 IVTEPIVSDATQAN
+611 IVTEPIVRDATRTN
-625 AVSGQRGGTQL
+625 VPPGKTVSQPLLIAGTTVPTDPKTLQ
-636 IPGANYRYDKALN
+636 
-649 QKSGPILQDDPLYA
+649 PIGKPVVEKGDGLYA
-663 PSEVPPNQVQGAP
+663 PSEVPPSVVQGESVSQA
-676 LPQKQLQAV
+676 QLQAM
-685 EDTRDQ
+685 EDLDNQ
-691 EAQTKLNALF
+691 EAEVKLNALF
-701 EDGRRSAQAQEY
+701 EDGRRSTKSQEY
-713 HDTQVDSE
+713 HDTQVDLE
-721 STPEVTTAV
+721 STPDVTTAV
-730 DKEGVVELLN
+730 DKRGVIELLS
-740 ISDADLK
+740 IADADLK
-747 DDAPALAAKNFF
+747 SPEDASALAAKNFF
-759 KRFRRPVDA
+759 KRFRRPIDA
-768 LAEIGA
+768 LTEIGA
-774 AVVVGPTQKQKLDFV
+774 VSVSSVGFTQTVEKN
-789 KDYNLR
+789 YT
-795 KDGKPIKT
+795 P
-803 AKELKDEDM
+803 E
-812 TADFSFYSGITQ
+812 DFSFYDGITQ
-824 PAAIDARRW
+824 PEAMKARRW
-833 VHENMSRGA
+833 VRENMSKGA
-842 ILEMINARRIASRDT
+842 IL
-857 APAMAIDAIISARTR
+857 AMADARSVAMRGDIKPNLSDTYIAMVKEIKRIQKKDDNALARQLNGTNEETRDVLNNRTVITSSGTQKVLSDATDENNLVFLDQSMRADNVPSPIKNKIGHTKTESLLAAQGFKKTKVRANKKLDPSIATRTDRGQKYVYQDTR
-872 NINEIIRKDNNY
+872 NEGEFLLQEDYN
-884 QKKQQAKAAKE
+884 
-895 YAEAERL
+895 
-902 KAANEMLNERL
+902 
-913 APDSSMAK
+913 
-921 DIKTT
+921 
-926 KLKSG
+926 
-931 TELFRV
+931 
-937 TTPIRGRTAF
+937 TAY
-947 ESYLIGTGLKLRQ
+947 ED
-960 NNKVST
+960 
-966 VLPQTT
+966 
-972 TIVYDPE
+972 IVYTQKE
-979 AKSVI
+979 
-984 SGEEIMGLYDGYV
+984 MGL
-997 YSRDLGFLL
+997 LL
-1006 VDPVHGLDQS
+1006 IDPVHGLDQS

-1097 HTVFHEMSHATLS
+1097 HTIFHEMSHATLS

-1212 PDTRAAPAILLATS
+1212 PDTRAAPAILLATA
-1226 TPEGSSDVIKSSVEA
+1226 TPEGSMDVAKSSIEA
-1241 VPPSK
+1241 VSPSK
-1246 RAEYVDMASDMVYN
+1246 RAEYVDMASDMLYN
-1260 RTEPASRGIK
+1260 RAEPASRGVK
-1270 NIVLGSLDSRILA
+1270 NIILGSLDSRILA
-1283 DVAKKKIPFA
+1283 DVAKKKIPYA

-1311 DALDAMTNNYV
+1311 DTLDAMTNNYV

-1347 DPSLPQSF
+1347 DPSQPRSY
-1355 YSSYK
+1355 YSSYR
-1360 AAYNDI
+1360 AAYND
-1366 VNKKSVVKEFKSAQ
+1366 VVAKKSVVKEFKSEQ

-1402 NMKDPDPEDLVA
+1402 NMKDPDPKDLVA
-1414 YKALRKQYNAM
+1414 YDALRKQYNAM
-1425 GKEGQAFYRQMRN
+1425 GKEGQQFYRQMRN
-1438 FFQDTYDEILPALRA
+1438 FFEDTYDEILPALRA
-1453 RLEASIAD
+1453 RLEASISD
-1461 PKTRATAFEKLSDI
+1461 PKTRATAFEKLSEI

-1490 RKGKHRLQYVF
+1490 RKGKHRLQYSF
-1501 IDENGRRETAV
+1501 LNEEGQPEIAV

-1526 LAEQNI
+1526 VAESVS
-1532 AVNVAAGKLE
+1532 AVGT
-1542 ASVKPEY
+1542 KPEY

-1668 DGKFLTNPETAEI
+1668 EDNFLKNPETADI

-1767 GPDGKPIEQ
+1767 GPDNKPIEQ

-1872 KQLTDQDYKDAA
+1872 KNLTDQDYKDAA

-1897 TAAAGRPVWAQT
+1897 TAAAGRPVWAQS
-1909 GVGNILFLFKRFAI
+1909 GVGNVLFLFKRFAI

-1932 GHESIGSTNV
+1932 GHDSIGSTNV
-1942 AKIMQDMGVTEAEAQ
+1942 DKIMQDMGVTEAEAQ
-1957 QISKDRKLARI
+1957 QIRKDRKLARV
-1968 GLRNFMISTG
+1968 GLRNFLISTG

-1990 SIGFIVNMLKDD
+1990 TFGVIYNMLRDD

-2007 ESSLRKFTGEGIYG
+2007 ESALRKFTGEGIYG
-2021 GAANEL
+2021 GLSNEL
-2027 LGIDVANR
+2027 LGVDVANR
-2035 ISLNSLLYRPPF
+2035 ISLNSLLYRPPL
-2047 VKKEDQSPIWTL
+2047 VEKDQSPLWTF
-2059 AEQLGGPVVGISV
+2059 AEQIGGPVLGITLSG
-2072 STLRGGMEFVDGFT
+2072 LRGGGEVWQGFVDG
-2086 DSDPQA
+2086 DMQGVK
-2092 MRRGSET
+2092 RGSET
-2099 VLPASIR
+2099 VVPAAIR
-2106 NFLKAV
+2106 NFSKGL
-2112 RFSTEGA
+2112 RFYNEGA

-2130 INVYNVIMQGLGFAP
+2130 INAYNAIMQGLGFAP
-2145 QSYIQQLEFNKNAR
+2145 QAYIQQLEFNKNAR
-2159 RREEAVSSRRTKL
+2159 RREEAVSSKRTKL

-2187 VQEADRLIERYNE
+2187 VQEVERLIKKYNDN
-2200 GLPRGAEKS
+2200 LPKGAEKS
-2209 RITRDTKDRS
+2209 RITRETKDRS
-2219 KRSFER
+2219 NSSFER
-2225 TTSKMKGGMTYT
+2225 TTSKMTGGMTYT
-2237 PFMESIVED
+2237 PFMQSVVED
-2246 FDKGFQGF
+2246 YDKGFQGF

>member
-15 YKFTISGDAPSNTEF
+15 YKFTIAGDAPSNTEF
-30 GQITQILNQ
+30 GQITQILDR
-39 DRTRIDKEYTSV
+39 DRTQIDKKYESV

-63 AVGRSLARG
+63 ALGRGYERG
-72 RKQVKEAFG
+72 KKQIKEAFG

-88 EQTGL
+88 ERTGL

-100 AGVEERG
+100 TGLEERA
-107 RQERGLLS
+107 RQEQGLLS
-115 LVQPERMQSTDVKD
+115 LTQPERMQSTDVD
-129 FSSALTYAG
+129 SIGSALTYAG
-138 EVVGEQIPQL
+138 EVVGEQAPL
-148 GLGLGAALAAPVI
+148 FGLGVAGAATTA
-161 AGATGVAAPFLIGA
+161 VAAPILGA
-175 GAAAAVTAPILFGN
+175 GTLATSALGFTAYGAAQAPILFGN
-189 NIQRQEDEVASG
+189 NVQRREDV
-201 AKDRVDVGDALTA
+201 VGEGNLTDDDIYNALKA
-214 TFGQAALEG
+214 TFGQAALESISG
-223 VADRM
+223 
-228 LLGGF
+228 
-233 KLLRPMGSGKT
+233 KLLLRSPFRAVGKNIT
-244 GWKGLLTRTTSRV
+244 GAKGLLVRTGSRA
-257 GAGGSTEALTEVGQQ
+257 AGGGTTEGLTEVGQQ
-272 MLERSQAGLSID
+272 IMERAQAGLEID
-284 SDDAIAEYREA
+284 SEDAMAEYREA

-352 ELTDAQKAVVAEEGP
+352 ELTDAQKAVVAQEGP

-385 KEDDSTAET
+385 KKEDDSTAET
-394 TQEDLET
+394 NQEDLET

-420 VTTELLDDLGIN
+420 ITTELLDDLGIN

-516 RNTRASDPLN
+516 RNTGTSDPSN

-541 GPTGSESDTLTAKQ
+541 GPKGSESDTLTAKE
-555 REIQAEE
+555 REIAEQE
-562 EKLAQVQAGIDADK
+562 AAFEQMQTPVVSKEQVTENDV
-576 AMAKDFL
+576 
-583 EEDQEFEGNEKSAA
+583 EDLTK
-597 QKIALENLEDQVDA
+597 QVDD

-663 PSEVPPNQVQGAP
+663 PSEVPPNQVQGASV
-676 LPQKQLQAV
+676 PQAQLQAA

-730 DKEGVVELLN
+730 DKEGIVELLN

-774 AVVVGPTQKQKLDFV
+774 VSVSSVGFTQTQQLDFV
-789 KDYNLR
+789 KDYNL
-795 KDGKPIKT
+795 KKGKGKPIKT

-812 TADFSFYSGITQ
+812 TADFSFYNGITQ
-824 PAAIDARRW
+824 PAAVAARRW

-857 APAMAIDAIISARTR
+857 APAMAIDAIISARTK

-895 YAEAERL
+895 YAAAERL
-902 KAANEMLNERL
+902 KAANELLNKRL

-937 TTPIRGRTAF
+937 TTPIKGRTAF

-997 YSRDLGFLL
+997 YSRDLGYLL
-1006 VDPVHGLDQS
+1006 VDPVHGLDQA

-1024 LQRNDLPFVLNAIAT
+1024 LQRGDLPFVLNAIAT
-1039 TSSVKDIR
+1039 TSSVPRVRQIAGK
-1047 RLAKAFGNVVGNTQV
+1047 LAEVAGTTQV
-1062 QVVDDLSQMV
+1062 QVVDDLSTMV

-1084 NTIYVDATNGMNV
+1084 NTISIDATNGMNV
-1097 HTVFHEMSHATLS
+1097 HTILHEMTHAATS

-1120 IKQLQTLFNA
+1120 IKQLNTLFNA
-1130 AREQFGE
+1130 VREQFGE
-1137 VYGTKNLDEFAAEA
+1137 VYGTANLDEFVAEA
-1151 QGNPEFRS
+1151 FSNPEFQS
-1159 ALALLRVDGGKRSG
+1159 ALSLTRVDGGKMSG
-1173 INKYYDIMRRV
+1173 WEKFTGAVRRI
-1184 IRKML
+1184 IRKL
-1189 GLSPSPSAM
+1189 VGLKPKSPESVLD
-1198 TEIDRIIE
+1198 EVDRIIN
-1206 GMMAPA
+1206 GMLTPS
-1212 PDTRAAPAILLATS
+1212 PDTRAAPSMLLATA
-1226 TPEGSSDVIKSSVEA
+1226 TPEGSSDVVKSSVEA
-1241 VPPSK
+1241 VSPSK

-1347 DPSLPQSF
+1347 DPSYPRAF

-1402 NMKDPDPEDLVA
+1402 NMKDPDPQDLVA
-1414 YKALRKQYNAM
+1414 YDALRKQYNAM

-1453 RLEASIAD
+1453 RLEATISD
-1461 PKTRATAFEKLSDI
+1461 PKTRASAFEKLSEI

-1490 RKGKHRLQYVF
+1490 RKGKHRLQYSF
-1501 IDENGRRETAV
+1501 LNEEGQPEIAV

-1526 LAEQNI
+1526 VAESVS
-1532 AVNVAAGKLE
+1532 AVGT
-1542 ASVKPEY
+1542 KPEY
-1549 TRADQPM
+1549 TRADQVM
-1556 NYSSVP
+1556 KFKSVP

-1567 YDILK
+1567 YEILK
-1572 TMEMSKSSF
+1572 TMEASKPDF
-1581 KDPEQYDAAVQSV
+1581 KDPAKYDEAVQSV

-1619 YIGDTTPTK
+1619 YIGDNTPTK

-1668 DGKFLTNPETAEI
+1668 EGNFLKNPETADI

-1990 SIGFIVNMLKDD
+1990 SIGFIVNLLKDD

-2072 STLRGGMEFVDGFT
+2072 STLRGGMEFVEGFT

-2106 NFLKAV
+2106 NVLKAV
-2112 RFSTEGA
+2112 RFGTEGA

-2130 INVYNVIMQGLGFAP
+2130 INAYNVIMQAAGFAP

-2187 VQEADRLIERYNE
+2187 VQEAERLIQKYNDN
-2200 GLPRGAEKS
+2200 LPRGAEKS
-2209 RITRDTKDRS
+2209 RITREAKERS
-2219 KRSFER
+2219 YRTFGT
-2225 TTSKMKGGMTYT
+2225 TTSKMRGGMTYT

>member
-15 YKFTISGDAPSNTEF
+15 YKFTIAGDAPSNTEF
-30 GQITQILNQ
+30 GQITQILNK
-39 DRTRIDKEYTSV
+39 DRTQIDKEYESA

-63 AVGRSLARG
+63 ALGRGYERG
-72 RKQVKEAFG
+72 KKQIKEAFG

-88 EQTGL
+88 ERTGL

-100 AGVEERG
+100 TGLEERA
-107 RQERGLLS
+107 RQEQGLLS
-115 LVQPERMQSTDVKD
+115 LTQPERMQSTDVD
-129 FSSALTYAG
+129 SIGSALTYAG
-138 EVVGEQIPQL
+138 EVVGEQAPL
-148 GLGLGAALAAPVI
+148 FGLGVAGAATTAVAAPV
-161 AGATGVAAPFLIGA
+161 LGA
-175 GAAAAVTAPILFGN
+175 GALATSALGFTAYGAAQAPILFGN
-189 NIQRQEDEVASG
+189 NVQRREDV
-201 AKDRVDVGDALTA
+201 VGEGNLTDDDIYNALKA
-214 TFGQAALEG
+214 TFGQAALESISG
-223 VADRM
+223 
-228 LLGGF
+228 
-233 KLLRPMGSGKT
+233 KLLLRSPFRAVGKNIT
-244 GWKGLLTRTTSRV
+244 GAKGLLVRTGSRA
-257 GAGGSTEALTEVGQQ
+257 AGGGTTEGLTEVGQQ
-272 MLERSQAGLSID
+272 IMERAQAGLEID
-284 SDDAIAEYREA
+284 SEDAMAEYREA

-352 ELTDAQKAVVAEEGP
+352 ELTDAQKAVVAQEGP

-385 KEDDSTAET
+385 KEEVAPTVITEELLNELGIDSNSPLRKAKKRDIVGLPVTDAKVK
-394 TQEDLET
+394 TQLEEYLAKSNAPPET
-401 KAEIERL
+401 KA
-408 KAKIVAENSPTV
+408 
-420 VTTELLDDLGIN
+420 
-432 SKSPLRMAKKR
+432 
-443 NIVGLSVTDPKVRKE
+443 
-458 LEEYRDVSNASK
+458 
-470 ETKDKVAKLLGDIDA
+470 KVAAVLGGKDA
-485 GEAGFRNGRI
+485 GVSAQVKPRDGGI
-495 RGSLPSGRD
+495 RRSLQGGRD
-504 RLAKLFGRRSER
+504 RLAKLVRSGSER
-516 RNTRASDPLN
+516 RNTGASDPLN

-541 GPTGSESDTLTAKQ
+541 GPKGSESNTLTDKE

-562 EKLAQVQAGIDADK
+562 EKLAQIQAGIDADK

-583 EEDQEFEGNEKSAA
+583 EEDQYFEGNEKSEA
-597 QKIALENLEDQVDA
+597 QEIALENLEDQVDA
-611 IVTEPIVSDATQAN
+611 IVTEPIVPNAGQDAETLTE
-625 AVSGQRGGTQL
+625 QR
-636 IPGANYRYDKALN
+636 IPGAKYRYDKALN
-649 QKSGPILQDDPLYA
+649 QKSGPILQDEELYA

-676 LPQKQLQAV
+676 VPQEQLQAM
-685 EDTRDQ
+685 EDLGNQ
-691 EAQTKLNALF
+691 EAEVKLNALF

-713 HDTQVDSE
+713 HDTQIDLE
-721 STPEVTTAV
+721 STPDVTTAV
-730 DKEGVVELLN
+730 DKRGIIELLN

-774 AVVVGPTQKQKLDFV
+774 AVVVGPTQNQKLDFV

-812 TADFSFYSGITQ
+812 TADFSFYNGITQ

-884 QKKQQAKAAKE
+884 QKKLQAKAAKE

-902 KAANEMLNERL
+902 KAANELLNERL

-921 DIKTT
+921 DVKTT

-1189 GLSPSPSAM
+1189 GLSPAPSAM

-1212 PDTRAAPAILLATS
+1212 PDTRAAPAILLATA
-1226 TPEGSSDVIKSSVEA
+1226 TPEGSMDVAKSSIEA
-1241 VPPSK
+1241 VPASK

-1270 NIVLGSLDSRILA
+1270 NIILGSLDSRILA
-1283 DVAKKKIPFA
+1283 DVAKKKIPYA

-1347 DPSLPQSF
+1347 DPSLPRSF

-1366 VNKKSVVKEFKSAQ
+1366 VNKKSVVKEFKSEQ

-1388 FNKNHEEAKTTKAK
+1388 FNKNQEEAKTTKAK
-1402 NMKDPDPEDLVA
+1402 NMKDPDPQDLVA
-1414 YKALRKQYNAM
+1414 YDALRKQYNAM

-1490 RKGKHRLQYVF
+1490 RKGKHRLQYSF
-1501 IDENGRRETAV
+1501 LNEEGQPEIAV

-1526 LAEQNI
+1526 VAESVS
-1532 AVNVAAGKLE
+1532 AVGT
-1542 ASVKPEY
+1542 KPEY

-1581 KDPEQYDAAVQSV
+1581 KDPAQYDAAVQSV

-1628 IGDTEFDAVTM
+1628 VGDTEFDAVTM

-1668 DGKFLTNPETAEI
+1668 DDKFLTNPETAEI

-1688 ASFAQKP
+1688 AKFAQKP

-1732 PVISAEYGVNN
+1732 PFISAEYGVNN

-1789 YKFEQLPPE
+1789 YTFEQLPPE

-1833 MEGINKWT
+1833 MEGINRWT

-1909 GVGNILFLFKRFAI
+1909 GVGNVLFLFKRFAI

-1932 GHESIGSTNV
+1932 GHDSIGSTNV

-1968 GLRNFMISTG
+1968 GLRNFLISTG

-1990 SIGFIVNMLKDD
+1990 AFGMIYNMLRDD

-2007 ESSLRKFTGEGIYG
+2007 ESALRKFTGEGIYG

-2035 ISLNSLLYRPPF
+2035 ISLNSLLYRPPL
-2047 VKKEDQSPIWTL
+2047 VDKDQSPLWTF
-2059 AEQLGGPVVGISV
+2059 AEQIGGPVLGITLSG
-2072 STLRGGMEFVDGFT
+2072 LRGGGEVWQGFADG
-2086 DSDPQA
+2086 DMQGVK
-2092 MRRGSET
+2092 RGAET
-2099 VLPASIR
+2099 AVPAAIR
-2106 NFLKAV
+2106 NFSKGW
-2112 RFSTEGA
+2112 RFYREGA

-2130 INVYNVIMQGLGFAP
+2130 INAYNAIMQGLGFAP

-2187 VQEADRLIERYNE
+2187 VQEADRLIKRYNE
-2200 GLPRGAEKS
+2200 GLPKGAEKS
-2209 RITRDTKDRS
+2209 RITRDTKERS
-2219 KRSFER
+2219 ARSFER

-2237 PFMESIVED
+2237 EFMESIVRD
-2246 FDKGFQGF
+2246 YDKGFQGF

>member
-30 GQITQILNQ
+30 GQITQILNR
-39 DRTRIDKEYTSV
+39 DRTQIDKEYESA

-63 AVGRSLARG
+63 ALGRGYQRG
-72 RKQVKEAFG
+72 KKQIKGAVG
-81 ETIGTIG
+81 ETIGTLG

-93 GFLESYG
+93 GFLERYG
-100 AGVEERG
+100 TGLEERA
-107 RQERGLLS
+107 RQEQGLLS
-115 LVQPERMQSTDVKD
+115 LTQPERMQSTDVD
-129 FSSALTYAG
+129 SIGSALTYAG
-138 EVVGEQIPQL
+138 EVIGEQAPQL
-148 GLGLGAALAAPVI
+148 GLGLGAAVTAPVI

-175 GAAAAVTAPILFGN
+175 GAAGAVTAPILFGN
-189 NIQRQEDEVASG
+189 NIQRQEDEVAAG
-201 AKDRVDVGDALTA
+201 NKDRVDVGDALTA

-223 VADRM
+223 VADRL

-233 KLLRPMGSGKT
+233 KLLKPMGSGKT

-272 MLERSQAGLSID
+272 MLERSQAGLPID

-295 AIAGGLLGG
+295 AIAGGLIGG
-304 GIRATGI
+304 GVRATGL
-311 GERGDAIPKNP
+311 GERGDTIPRSP
-322 VVPTID
+322 VVPTVD
-328 KTPEQEAQDAVEA
+328 ETPEQEAQAAVEA
-341 EADKLLADGDT
+341 EADKILADGDT

-367 EAEAII
+367 EVKTI
-373 KNAKEK
+373 
-379 VEEYSP
+379 VE
-385 KEDDSTAET
+385 DA
-394 TQEDLET
+394 
-401 KAEIERL
+401 
-408 KAKIVAENSPTV
+408 KAKIAEYSSEKEVAPTV
-420 VTTELLDDLGIN
+420 ITTELLDDLGIN
-432 SKSPLRMAKKR
+432 SNSPLRMAKKR
-443 NIVGLSVTDPKVRKE
+443 NIVGLPVTDPKVRKE

-485 GEAGFRNGRI
+485 GVATEVKSKDKRAGESVPG
-495 RGSLPSGRD
+495 GRD
-504 RLAKLFGRRSER
+504 RLAELSKRGSER
-516 RNTRASDPLN
+516 GDSTGTTALDP
-526 AVSMG
+526 VSMG
-531 TNLSNLDESG
+531 GSLPDADVSG
-541 GPTGSESDTLTAKQ
+541 RTEGSQRDTLTAKE

-583 EEDQEFEGNEKSAA
+583 EEDQYFEGNEKSAA
-597 QKIALENLEDQVDA
+597 QEIALENLEDQVDA
-611 IVTEPIVSDATQAN
+611 IVTEPVVPDATQTN

-636 IPGANYRYDKALN
+636 IPGTKVPTDPTTLA
-649 QKSGPILQDDPLYA
+649 PIGKPVLQDDPLYA
-663 PSEVPPNQVQGAP
+663 PSEVPPSVVQGASV
-676 LPQKQLQAV
+676 PQAQLQAA

-691 EAQTKLNALF
+691 EAQTKLDTLF
-701 EDGRRSAQAQEY
+701 EDGRRAKSREY
-713 HDTQVDSE
+713 HDTQLDPRSA
-721 STPEVTTAV
+721 PEVTTAV
-730 DKEGVVELLN
+730 DKEGIVELLN

-747 DDAPALAAKNFF
+747 DDASALAAKTFF

-774 AVVVGPTQKQKLDFV
+774 TVVVGPTQTIK
-789 KDYNLR
+789 KDYT
-795 KDGKPIKT
+795 P
-803 AKELKDEDM
+803 KEFAFYNGM
-812 TADFSFYSGITQ
+812 TQKSAMN
-824 PAAIDARRW
+824 ARRW
-833 VHENMSRGA
+833 VHANMSRGA
-842 ILEMINARRIASRDT
+842 ILEMIDARRIANRDT
-857 APAMAIDAIISARTR
+857 APAMAVDAIISARTR

-884 QKKQQAKAAKE
+884 QKKQQAKATKE

-902 KAANEMLNERL
+902 KAANELLNERL

-921 DIKTT
+921 DVKTT

-1006 VDPVHGLDQS
+1006 VDPVHGLDQA

-1024 LQRNDLPFVLNAIAT
+1024 LQRGDLPFVLNAIAT
-1039 TSSVKDIR
+1039 TSSVPRVRQIAGK
-1047 RLAKAFGNVVGNTQV
+1047 LAEVAGTTQV
-1062 QVVDDLSQMV
+1062 QVVDDLSTMM

-1084 NTIYVDATNGMNV
+1084 NTISIDATNGMNV
-1097 HTVFHEMSHATLS
+1097 HTILHEMAHAATS

-1120 IKQLQTLFNA
+1120 IKQLNTLFNA
-1130 AREQFGE
+1130 VREQFGE
-1137 VYGTKNLDEFAAEA
+1137 VYGTANLDEFVAEA
-1151 QGNPEFRS
+1151 FSNPEFQS
-1159 ALALLRVDGGKRSG
+1159 ALSLTRVDGGKMSG
-1173 INKYYDIMRRV
+1173 WEKFTGAVRRIV
-1184 IRKML
+1184 RKL
-1189 GLSPSPSAM
+1189 IGLKPKSPESALD
-1198 TEIDRIIE
+1198 EVDRIIN
-1206 GMMAPA
+1206 GMLTPS
-1212 PDTRAAPAILLATS
+1212 PDTRAAPSMLLATA
-1226 TPEGSSDVIKSSVEA
+1226 TPEGSMDVAKSSIEA
-1241 VPPSK
+1241 VPASK
-1246 RAEYVDMASDMVYN
+1246 RAEYVDMASDMLYN
-1260 RTEPASRGIK
+1260 RTEPASRGVK
-1270 NIVLGSLDSRILA
+1270 NIILGSLDSRILA
-1283 DVAKKKIPFA
+1283 DVAKKKIPYA

-1347 DPSLPQSF
+1347 DPSLPRSF

-1366 VNKKSVVKEFKSAQ
+1366 VNKKSVVKEFKSEK

-1388 FNKNHEEAKTTKAK
+1388 FNKNQEEAKTTKAK

-1414 YKALRKQYNAM
+1414 YDALRKQYNAM

-1453 RLEASIAD
+1453 RLEASISD

-1490 RKGKHRLQYVF
+1490 RKGKHRLQYSF
-1501 IDENGRRETAV
+1501 LNEKGQPEIAV
-1512 EYYQNRRQ
+1512 EYYQNRKQ

-1526 LAEQNI
+1526 VAES
-1532 AVNVAAGKLE
+1532 VSAAGT
-1542 ASVKPEY
+1542 KPEY

-1581 KDPEQYDAAVQSV
+1581 KDPAQYDAAVQSV

-1619 YIGDTTPTK
+1619 YIGDNTPTK
-1628 IGDTEFDAVTM
+1628 IGDTEFDATTM

-1668 DGKFLTNPETAEI
+1668 DDNFLKTPETAEI

-1713 GMNFSSAAITFFDV
+1713 GLNFSSAAITFFDV

-1789 YKFEQLPPE
+1789 YTFEQLPPE

-1909 GVGNILFLFKRFAI
+1909 GVGNVLFLFKRFAI

-2072 STLRGGMEFVDGFT
+2072 STLRGGMEFVEGFT

-2106 NFLKAV
+2106 NFLKAY
-2112 RFSTEGA
+2112 RFGTEGA

-2130 INVYNVIMQGLGFAP
+2130 INAYNVAMQALGFAP

-2187 VQEADRLIERYNE
+2187 VQEAERLIQKYNDS
-2200 GLPRGAEKS
+2200 LPRGAEKS

-2219 KRSFER
+2219 ARSFER
-2225 TTSKMKGGMTYT
+2225 TTSKMTGGMTYT
-2237 PFMESIVED
+2237 PFMESIVRD
-2246 FDKGFQGF
+2246 YDNGFQGF

>member
-15 YKFTISGDAPSNTEF
+15 YKFTIAGDAPSNTEF
-30 GQITQILNQ
+30 GQITQILNK
-39 DRTRIDKEYTSV
+39 DRTQIDKEYESA

-63 AVGRSLARG
+63 ALGRGYERG
-72 RKQVKEAFG
+72 KKQIKEAFG

-88 EQTGL
+88 ERTGL

-100 AGVEERG
+100 TGLEERA
-107 RQERGLLS
+107 RQEQGLLS
-115 LVQPERMQSTDVKD
+115 LTQPERMQSTDVD
-129 FSSALTYAG
+129 SIGSALTYAG
-138 EVVGEQIPQL
+138 EVVGEQAPL
-148 GLGLGAALAAPVI
+148 FGLGVAGAATTAVAAPV
-161 AGATGVAAPFLIGA
+161 LGA
-175 GAAAAVTAPILFGN
+175 GALATSALGFTAYGAAQAPILFGN
-189 NIQRQEDEVASG
+189 NVQRREDV
-201 AKDRVDVGDALTA
+201 VGEGNLTDDDIYNALKA
-214 TFGQAALEG
+214 TFGQAALESISG
-223 VADRM
+223 
-228 LLGGF
+228 
-233 KLLRPMGSGKT
+233 KLLLRSPFRAVGKNIT
-244 GWKGLLTRTTSRV
+244 GAKGLLVRTGSRT
-257 GAGGSTEALTEVGQQ
+257 AGGGTTEGLTEVGQQ
-272 MLERSQAGLSID
+272 IMERAQAGLEID
-284 SDDAIAEYREA
+284 SEDAMAEYREA

-352 ELTDAQKAVVAEEGP
+352 ELTDAQKAVVAQEGP

-385 KEDDSTAET
+385 KEEVAPTVITEELLNELGIDSNSPLRKAKKRDIVGLPVTDAKVK
-394 TQEDLET
+394 TQLEEYLAKSNAPPET
-401 KAEIERL
+401 KA
-408 KAKIVAENSPTV
+408 
-420 VTTELLDDLGIN
+420 
-432 SKSPLRMAKKR
+432 
-443 NIVGLSVTDPKVRKE
+443 
-458 LEEYRDVSNASK
+458 
-470 ETKDKVAKLLGDIDA
+470 KVAAVLGGKDA
-485 GEAGFRNGRI
+485 GVSAQVKPRDGGI
-495 RGSLPSGRD
+495 RRSLQGGRD
-504 RLAKLFGRRSER
+504 RLAKLVRSGSER
-516 RNTRASDPLN
+516 RNTGASDPLN

-541 GPTGSESDTLTAKQ
+541 GPKGSESNTLTDKE

-562 EKLAQVQAGIDADK
+562 EKLAQIQAGIDADK

-583 EEDQEFEGNEKSAA
+583 EEDQYFEGNEKAAA
-597 QKIALENLEDQVDA
+597 QNIALENLEDQVDD
-611 IVTEPIVSDATQAN
+611 IVTEPIVPNAGQDAETLTE
-625 AVSGQRGGTQL
+625 QR
-636 IPGANYRYDKALN
+636 IPGAKYRYDKALN
-649 QKSGPILQDDPLYA
+649 QKSGPILQDEELYA

-676 LPQKQLQAV
+676 VPQEQLQAM
-685 EDTRDQ
+685 EDLGNQ
-691 EAQTKLNALF
+691 EAEVKLNALF

-713 HDTQVDSE
+713 HDTQIDLE
-721 STPEVTTAV
+721 STPDVTTAV
-730 DKEGVVELLN
+730 DKRGIIELLN

-774 AVVVGPTQKQKLDFV
+774 AVVVGPTQNQKLDFV

-812 TADFSFYSGITQ
+812 TADFSFYNGITQ

-884 QKKQQAKAAKE
+884 QKKLQAKAAKE

-902 KAANEMLNERL
+902 KAANELLNERL

-921 DIKTT
+921 DVKTT

-1189 GLSPSPSAM
+1189 GLSPAPSAM

-1226 TPEGSSDVIKSSVEA
+1226 TPEGSMDVAKSSIEA
-1241 VPPSK
+1241 VPASK

-1270 NIVLGSLDSRILA
+1270 NIILGSLDSRILA
-1283 DVAKKKIPFA
+1283 DVAKKKIPYA

-1347 DPSLPQSF
+1347 DPSLPRSF

-1366 VNKKSVVKEFKSAQ
+1366 VNKKSVVKEFKSEQ

-1388 FNKNHEEAKTTKAK
+1388 FNKNQEEAKTTKAK
-1402 NMKDPDPEDLVA
+1402 NMKDPDPQDLVA
-1414 YKALRKQYNAM
+1414 YDALRKQYNAM

-1490 RKGKHRLQYVF
+1490 RKGKHRLQYSF
-1501 IDENGRRETAV
+1501 LNEEGQPEIAV

-1526 LAEQNI
+1526 VAESVS
-1532 AVNVAAGKLE
+1532 AVGT
-1542 ASVKPEY
+1542 KPEY

-1581 KDPEQYDAAVQSV
+1581 KDPAQYDAAVQSV

-1628 IGDTEFDAVTM
+1628 VGDTEFDAVTM

-1668 DGKFLTNPETAEI
+1668 DDKFLTNPETAEI

-1688 ASFAQKP
+1688 AKFAQKP

-1732 PVISAEYGVNN
+1732 PFISAEYGVNN

-1789 YKFEQLPPE
+1789 YTFEQLPPE

-1833 MEGINKWT
+1833 MEGINRWT

-1909 GVGNILFLFKRFAI
+1909 GVGNVLFLFKRFAI

-1932 GHESIGSTNV
+1932 GHDSIGSTNV

-1968 GLRNFMISTG
+1968 GLRNFLISTG

-1990 SIGFIVNMLKDD
+1990 AFGMIYNMLRDD

-2007 ESSLRKFTGEGIYG
+2007 ESALRKFTGEGIYG

-2035 ISLNSLLYRPPF
+2035 ISLNSLLYRPPL
-2047 VKKEDQSPIWTL
+2047 VDKDQSPLWTF
-2059 AEQLGGPVVGISV
+2059 AEQIGGPVLGITLSG
-2072 STLRGGMEFVDGFT
+2072 LRGGGEVWQGFADG
-2086 DSDPQA
+2086 DMQGVK
-2092 MRRGSET
+2092 RGAET
-2099 VLPASIR
+2099 AVPAAIR
-2106 NFLKAV
+2106 NFSKGW
-2112 RFSTEGA
+2112 RFYREGA

-2130 INVYNVIMQGLGFAP
+2130 INAYNAIMQGLGFAP

-2187 VQEADRLIERYNE
+2187 VQEADRLIKRYNE
-2200 GLPRGAEKS
+2200 GLPKGAEKS
-2209 RITRDTKDRS
+2209 RITRDTKERS
-2219 KRSFER
+2219 ARSFER

-2237 PFMESIVED
+2237 EFMESIVRD
-2246 FDKGFQGF
+2246 YDKGFQGF

>member
-15 YKFTISGDAPSNTEF
+15 YKFTIAGDAPSNTEF
-30 GQITQILNQ
+30 GQITQILNK
-39 DRTRIDKEYTSV
+39 DRTQIDKEYESA

-63 AVGRSLARG
+63 ALGRGYERG
-72 RKQVKEAFG
+72 KKQIKEAFG

-88 EQTGL
+88 ERTGL

-100 AGVEERG
+100 TGLEERA
-107 RQERGLLS
+107 RQEQGLLS
-115 LVQPERMQSTDVKD
+115 LTQPERMQSTDVD
-129 FSSALTYAG
+129 SIGSALTYAG
-138 EVVGEQIPQL
+138 EVVGEQAPL
-148 GLGLGAALAAPVI
+148 FGLGVAGAATTAVAAPV
-161 AGATGVAAPFLIGA
+161 LGA
-175 GAAAAVTAPILFGN
+175 GALATSALGFTAYGAAQAPILFGN
-189 NIQRQEDEVASG
+189 NVQRREDV
-201 AKDRVDVGDALTA
+201 VGEGNLTDDDIYNALKA
-214 TFGQAALEG
+214 TFGQAALESISG
-223 VADRM
+223 
-228 LLGGF
+228 
-233 KLLRPMGSGKT
+233 KLLLRSPFRAVGKNIT
-244 GWKGLLTRTTSRV
+244 GAKGLLVRTGSRA
-257 GAGGSTEALTEVGQQ
+257 AGGGTTEGLTEVGQQ
-272 MLERSQAGLSID
+272 IMERAQAGLEID
-284 SDDAIAEYREA
+284 SEDAMAEYREA

-328 KTPEQEAQDAVEA
+328 KTPEQEAQAAVEA

-352 ELTDAQKAVVAEEGP
+352 ELTDAQKAVVAQEGP

-385 KEDDSTAET
+385 KEEVAPTVITEELLNELGIDSNSPLRKAKKRDIVGLPVTDAKVK
-394 TQEDLET
+394 TQLEEYLAKSNAPPET
-401 KAEIERL
+401 KA
-408 KAKIVAENSPTV
+408 
-420 VTTELLDDLGIN
+420 
-432 SKSPLRMAKKR
+432 
-443 NIVGLSVTDPKVRKE
+443 
-458 LEEYRDVSNASK
+458 
-470 ETKDKVAKLLGDIDA
+470 KVAAVLGGKDA
-485 GEAGFRNGRI
+485 GVSAQVKPRDGGI
-495 RGSLPSGRD
+495 RRSLQGGRD
-504 RLAKLFGRRSER
+504 RLAKLVRSGSER
-516 RNTRASDPLN
+516 RNTGASDPLN

-541 GPTGSESDTLTAKQ
+541 GPKGSESNTLTDKE

-562 EKLAQVQAGIDADK
+562 EKLAQIQAGIDADK

-583 EEDQEFEGNEKSAA
+583 EEDQYFEGNEKAAA
-597 QKIALENLEDQVDA
+597 QNIALENLEDQVDD
-611 IVTEPIVSDATQAN
+611 IVTEPIVPNAGQDAETLTE
-625 AVSGQRGGTQL
+625 QR
-636 IPGANYRYDKALN
+636 IPGAKYRYDKALN
-649 QKSGPILQDDPLYA
+649 QKSGPILQDEELYA

-676 LPQKQLQAV
+676 VPQEQLQAM
-685 EDTRDQ
+685 EDLGNQ
-691 EAQTKLNALF
+691 EAEVKLNALF

-713 HDTQVDSE
+713 HDTQIDLE
-721 STPEVTTAV
+721 STPDVTTAV
-730 DKEGVVELLN
+730 DKRGIIELLN

-774 AVVVGPTQKQKLDFV
+774 AVVVGPTQNQKLDFV

-812 TADFSFYSGITQ
+812 TADFSFYNGITQ

-884 QKKQQAKAAKE
+884 QKKLQAKAAKE

-902 KAANEMLNERL
+902 KAANELLNERL

-921 DIKTT
+921 DVKTT

-1189 GLSPSPSAM
+1189 GLSPAPSAM

-1212 PDTRAAPAILLATS
+1212 PDTRAAPAILLATA
-1226 TPEGSSDVIKSSVEA
+1226 TPEGSMDVAKSSIEA
-1241 VPPSK
+1241 VPASK

-1270 NIVLGSLDSRILA
+1270 NIILGSLDSRILA
-1283 DVAKKKIPFA
+1283 DVAKKKIPYA

-1347 DPSLPQSF
+1347 DPSLPRSF

-1366 VNKKSVVKEFKSAQ
+1366 VNKKSVVKEFKSEQ

-1388 FNKNHEEAKTTKAK
+1388 FNKNQEEAKTTKAK
-1402 NMKDPDPEDLVA
+1402 NMKDPDPQDLVA
-1414 YKALRKQYNAM
+1414 YDALRKQYNAM

-1490 RKGKHRLQYVF
+1490 RKGKHRLQYSF
-1501 IDENGRRETAV
+1501 LNEEGQPEIAV

-1526 LAEQNI
+1526 VAESVS
-1532 AVNVAAGKLE
+1532 AVGT
-1542 ASVKPEY
+1542 KPEY

-1581 KDPEQYDAAVQSV
+1581 KDPAQYDAAVQSV

-1628 IGDTEFDAVTM
+1628 VGDTEFDAVTM

-1668 DGKFLTNPETAEI
+1668 DDKFLTNPETAEI

-1688 ASFAQKP
+1688 AKFAQKP

-1732 PVISAEYGVNN
+1732 PFISAEYGVNN

-1789 YKFEQLPPE
+1789 YTFEQLPPE

-1833 MEGINKWT
+1833 MEGINRWT

-1909 GVGNILFLFKRFAI
+1909 GVGNVLFLFKRFAI

-1932 GHESIGSTNV
+1932 GHDSIGSTNV

-1968 GLRNFMISTG
+1968 GLRNFLISTG

-1990 SIGFIVNMLKDD
+1990 AFGMIYNMLRDD

-2007 ESSLRKFTGEGIYG
+2007 ESALRKFTGEGIYG

-2035 ISLNSLLYRPPF
+2035 ISLNSLLYRPPL
-2047 VKKEDQSPIWTL
+2047 VDKDQSPLWTF
-2059 AEQLGGPVVGISV
+2059 AEQIGGPVLGITLSG
-2072 STLRGGMEFVDGFT
+2072 LRGGGEVWQGFADG
-2086 DSDPQA
+2086 DMQGVK
-2092 MRRGSET
+2092 RGAET
-2099 VLPASIR
+2099 AVPAAIR
-2106 NFLKAV
+2106 NFSKGW
-2112 RFSTEGA
+2112 RFYREGA

-2130 INVYNVIMQGLGFAP
+2130 INAYNAIMQGLGFAP

-2187 VQEADRLIERYNE
+2187 VQEADRLIKRYNE
-2200 GLPRGAEKS
+2200 GLPKGAEKS
-2209 RITRDTKDRS
+2209 RITRDTKERS
-2219 KRSFER
+2219 ARSFER

-2237 PFMESIVED
+2237 EFMESIVRD
-2246 FDKGFQGF
+2246 YDKGFQGF